1 MKLITYLN
9 RINIVTIYW
18 LIRTRFKSYSNMK
31 VGYTLSQKQKN
42 KKEFISISLTLVL
55 LLAAIAVFLF
65 VRGPNLNLWIPIRFY
80 LLIDIGLLASLL
92 IGVQSNNKSIKLFSI
107 LSNIT
112 FMIPISVWIYFL
124 LLANGISEK

>member
-1 MKLITYLN
+1 
-9 RINIVTIYW
+9 
-18 LIRTRFKSYSNMK
+18 MK
-31 VGYTLSQKQKN
+31 VGYILSQKQKN

-55 LLAAIAVFLF
+55 FLAAIAVFLF
-65 VRGPNLNLWIPIRFY
+65 VRGPNLNLWIPVSLY

-112 FMIPISVWIYFL
+112 VMIPISVWVYFL
-124 LLANGISEK
+124 LLANGISEKFGASLCSEPL

>member
-1 MKLITYLN
+1 
-9 RINIVTIYW
+9 
-18 LIRTRFKSYSNMK
+18 MK
-31 VGYTLSQKQKN
+31 VGYILSQKQKN

-55 LLAAIAVFLF
+55 FLAAMAVFLF
-65 VRGPNLNLWIPIRFY
+65 VRGPNLNLWIPISLY
-80 LLIDIGLLASLL
+80 LLIDIGLLVSLL

-112 FMIPISVWIYFL
+112 VMIPISVWVYFL

>member
-1 MKLITYLN
+1 
-9 RINIVTIYW
+9 
-18 LIRTRFKSYSNMK
+18 MK

-42 KKEFISISLTLVL
+42 KKEFISIRLTLVL

-65 VRGPNLNLWIPIRFY
+65 VRGPNLNLWIPISFY

>member
-1 MKLITYLN
+1 
-9 RINIVTIYW
+9 
-18 LIRTRFKSYSNMK
+18 MK
-31 VGYTLSQKQKN
+31 VGYILSQKQKN

-55 LLAAIAVFLF
+55 FLAAIAVFLF
-65 VRGPNLNLWIPIRFY
+65 VRGPNLNLWIPISLY
-80 LLIDIGLLASLL
+80 LLIDIGLLVSLL

-112 FMIPISVWIYFL
+112 VMIPISVWVYFL